1 MAVGRVIRYDGARGY
16 GFISP
21 EGGGED
27 VFLHANDMMIS
38 EAYIRTGTLVE
49 FEIVEGERGPKA
61 ASVRL
66 PQNAAVAPLVPSG
79 APVGLPRTLA
89 HDDELCDV
97 LPAEDFTTDVT
108 ELLLAAAPTL
118 TGTQIVQ
125 IRGELLQFAKKRGW
139 VEG

>member
-21 EGGGED
+21 DEGGED
-27 VFLHANDMMIS
+27 VFLHANDMVIP

-49 FEIVEGERGPKA
+49 FEVVEGERGPKA
-61 ASVRL
+61 SSVRL
-66 PQNAAVAPLVPSG
+66 AGTAVGATMVSSG
-79 APVGLPRTLA
+79 ATAGLPRQSA

-97 LPAEDFTTDVT
+97 LRPEEFTTDVT
-108 ELLLAAAPTL
+108 ELLLAAVPTL
-118 TGTQIVQ
+118 TGAQIVQ
-125 IRGELLQFAKKRGW
+125 VRGELLQFAKKRGW